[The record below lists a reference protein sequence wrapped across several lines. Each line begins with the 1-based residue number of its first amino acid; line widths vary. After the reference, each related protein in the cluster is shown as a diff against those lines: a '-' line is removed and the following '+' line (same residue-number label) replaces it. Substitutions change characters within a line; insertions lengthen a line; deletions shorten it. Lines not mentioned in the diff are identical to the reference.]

1 MKWEWRGAAAVTQ
14 PELALTAKLPI
25 RPLILT
31 GAVFK
36 KREISQT
43 FLGIHIKFFR
53 TVQKVIE
60 IVQRQLKGGGEDG
73 RRYKW
78 AQPMYYLG
86 HLRRLKEMT
95 GVIK

>member
-36 KREISQT
+36 IGKSLT
-43 FLGIHIKFFR
+43 FLGIHIKSFL
-53 TVQKVIE
+53 TLLKLIE
-60 IVQRQLKGGGEDG
+60 IVQRQPKGGWSGE
-73 RRYKW
+73 
-78 AQPMYYLG
+78 
-86 HLRRLKEMT
+86 E
-95 GVIK
+95 I